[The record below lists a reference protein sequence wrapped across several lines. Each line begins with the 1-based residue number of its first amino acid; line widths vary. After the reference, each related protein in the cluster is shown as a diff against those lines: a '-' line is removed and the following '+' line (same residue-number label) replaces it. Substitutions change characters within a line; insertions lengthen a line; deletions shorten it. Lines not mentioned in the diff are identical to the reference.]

1 VDLSAGQ
8 RLSFR
13 RSGGLFAG
21 NVLATSV
28 SVDDELAPLVA
39 QANLPELAGRSP
51 IRGPGA
57 DVYQYE
63 LALEG
68 DGPPSRVVVQQ
79 TAVPEQLRP
88 LIERLERRAEAER
101 GRG

>member
-1 VDLSAGQ
+1 MSGRL

-28 SVDDELAPLVA
+28 AVGEELAPLVER
-39 QANLPELAGRSP
+39 ANLGTLAERSP
-51 IRGPGA
+51 ITGPGA

-63 LALEG
+63 LVLEG
-68 DGPPSRVVVQQ
+68 EGPPRRVLVQQ
-79 TAVPEQLRP
+79 TAVPDELKP
-88 LIERLERRAEAER
+88 LIEWLERRAEQER
-101 GRG
+101 ARPG

>member
-1 VDLSAGQ
+1 MDVPAGL

-21 NVLATSV
+21 NVLVTSV
-28 SVDDELAPLVA
+28 SVDEELAPLVA
-39 QANLPELAGRSP
+39 EADLPKLAERSP

-63 LALEG
+63 LVLEG
-68 DGPPSRVVVQQ
+68 DGPPRRVVVQQ
-79 TAVPEQLRP
+79 TAVPDELRP

-101 GRG
+101 DRR

>member
-1 VDLSAGQ
+1 MAESAP

-21 NVLATSV
+21 NVLATTV
-28 SVDDELAPLVA
+28 PIDEELEPLLERADLPALA
-39 QANLPELAGRSP
+39 ERSP

-63 LALEG
+63 LVLEG
-68 DGPPSRVVVQQ
+68 EGPPRRVIVQQ
-79 TAVPEQLRP
+79 TAVPDELRP
-88 LIERLERRAEAER
+88 LIEWLERRATE
-101 GRG
+101 